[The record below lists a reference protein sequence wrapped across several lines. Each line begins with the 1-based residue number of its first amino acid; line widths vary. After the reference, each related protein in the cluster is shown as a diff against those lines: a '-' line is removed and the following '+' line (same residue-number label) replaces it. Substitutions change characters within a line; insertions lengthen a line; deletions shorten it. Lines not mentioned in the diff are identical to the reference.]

1 MHHEAW
7 GHNSAPWYFADHLI
21 VLEILTCQTDSL
33 SWSAVC
39 FRNSAGGLNGG
50 RSMLCVRE
58 FVTLDSCVLRPH
70 EAPWY
75 PWTSGLVTI
84 WTPCNIWH
92 LWPRQRRHYS
102 LRLSVTRCYK
112 YDSTD
117 MIIWSPG
124 KPQLRTAF
132 GYAIQNEQFQQMSKT
147 IQNLSVKTCKE
158 CHAPWTVSQP
168 RELSVCLARRP
179 LASRTMWHR
188 AAAKRFAGFPG
199 TAQMTKDDK
208 SVCASESSRWHTKN
222 I

>member
-1 MHHEAW
+1 MGPQQCTLIFRWSSHSAW
-7 GHNSAPWYFADHLI
+7 DPDLSNWFIILKRSLLQELCRW
-21 VLEILTCQTDSL
+21 LEWRPLN
-33 SWSAVC
+33 AVRKGVC
-39 FRNSAGGLNGG
+39 HVGL
-50 RSMLCVRE
+50 
-58 FVTLDSCVLRPH
+58 LR
-70 EAPWY
+70 A
-75 PWTSGLVTI
+75 
-84 WTPCNIWH
+84 CNIWH

-168 RELSVCLARRP
+168 RELLVCLARRP